1 MNQARVIEY
10 EEMLRSAMLSNNVEL
25 LEELL
30 SDELIF
36 VNHLGQWVSK
46 EQDINAH
53 RSKSLDI
60 AGIEVLEQEIKLFQE
75 LAVTVTKIALNG
87 SLATG
92 ESIGGEYSYT
102 RVWKDVEGKLK
113 VFLVTAVLAYN
124 QRSHN
129 KKHPSFRLHS
139 PRGMFFY

>member
-1 MNQARVIEY
+1 MEIEKSYTRGKGGLKMNQARVIEY
-10 EEMLRSAMLSNNVEL
+10 EEMLRSAMLSNNIEL

-36 VNHLGQWVSK
+36 VNHLGQWLSK
-46 EQDINAH
+46 EEDINVH

-60 AGIEVLEQEIKLFQE
+60 AGMEVLEQEVKLFQE
-75 LAVTVTKIALNG
+75 LAVTVTKVALNG
-87 SLATG
+87 ALATG

-113 VFLVTAVLAYN
+113 VVSCHCSSSA
-124 QRSHN
+124 
-129 KKHPSFRLHS
+129 
-139 PRGMFFY
+139 

>member
-1 MNQARVIEY
+1 MEIEKSYTRRKGGLKMNQARVIEY
-10 EEMLRSAMLSNNVEL
+10 EEMLRSAMLSNNIEL

-36 VNHLGQWVSK
+36 VNHLGQWLSK
-46 EQDINAH
+46 EEDINVH

-60 AGIEVLEQEIKLFQE
+60 AGMEVLEQEIKLFQE
-75 LAVTVTKIALNG
+75 LAVTITKIALNG
-87 SLATG
+87 ALATG

-113 VFLVTAVLAYN
+113 VVSCHCSSSV
-124 QRSHN
+124 
-129 KKHPSFRLHS
+129 
-139 PRGMFFY
+139 

>member
-1 MNQARVIEY
+1 VEIEKSYTRRKGGLKMNQARVIEY

-36 VNHLGQWVSK
+36 VNHLGQWLSK

-60 AGIEVLEQEIKLFQE
+60 AGIEVLEQEVKLFQE
-75 LAVTVTKIALNG
+75 LAVTITKIALNG
-87 SLATG
+87 ALATG

-113 VFLVTAVLAYN
+113 VVSCHCSSSV
-124 QRSHN
+124 
-129 KKHPSFRLHS
+129 
-139 PRGMFFY
+139 

>member
-1 MNQARVIEY
+1 VEIEKSYTRRKGGLKMNQARVIEY
-10 EEMLRSAMLSNNVEL
+10 EEMLRSAMLSNNIEL

-36 VNHLGQWVSK
+36 VNHLGQWLSK

-113 VFLVTAVLAYN
+113 VVSCHCSSSA
-124 QRSHN
+124 
-129 KKHPSFRLHS
+129 
-139 PRGMFFY
+139 

>member
-10 EEMLRSAMLSNNVEL
+10 EEMLRSAMLSSNVEL

-30 SDELIF
+30 SEELIF
-36 VNHLGQWVSK
+36 VNHLGQWLSK
-46 EQDINAH
+46 EEDINTY
-53 RSKSLDI
+53 RSKSLNI

-75 LAVTVTKIALNG
+75 LAVTVTKVALNG
-87 SLATG
+87 SLAAG

-113 VFLVTAVLAYN
+113 VVSCHCSSRA
-124 QRSHN
+124 
-129 KKHPSFRLHS
+129 
-139 PRGMFFY
+139 

>member
-1 MNQARVIEY
+1 VEIEKSYTRRKGGLKMNQARVIEY
-10 EEMLRSAMLSNNVEL
+10 EEMLRSAMLSNNIEL

-36 VNHLGQWVSK
+36 VNHLGQWLSK

-113 VFLVTAVLAYN
+113 VVSCHCSSSV
-124 QRSHN
+124 
-129 KKHPSFRLHS
+129 
-139 PRGMFFY
+139 

>member
-1 MNQARVIEY
+1 MEIEKSYTRRKGGLKMNQARVIEY
-10 EEMLRSAMLSNNVEL
+10 EEMLRSAILSNNIEL

-36 VNHLGQWVSK
+36 VNHLGEWLSK
-46 EQDINAH
+46 EEDINAH

-60 AGIEVLEQEIKLFQE
+60 AGMEVLEQEVKLFQE
-75 LAVTVTKIALNG
+75 LAVTVTNVALNG
-87 SLATG
+87 ALATG

-113 VFLVTAVLAYN
+113 VVSCHCSSSA
-124 QRSHN
+124 
-129 KKHPSFRLHS
+129 
-139 PRGMFFY
+139 

>member
-1 MNQARVIEY
+1 MEIEKSYTRRKGGLKMNQARVIEY
-10 EEMLRSAMLSNNVEL
+10 EEMLRSAILSNNIEL

-36 VNHLGQWVSK
+36 VNHLGEWLSK
-46 EQDINAH
+46 EEDINAH

-60 AGIEVLEQEIKLFQE
+60 AGMEVLEQEVKLFQE
-75 LAVTVTKIALNG
+75 LAVTVTKVALNG
-87 SLATG
+87 ALATG

-113 VFLVTAVLAYN
+113 VVSCHCSSSA
-124 QRSHN
+124 
-129 KKHPSFRLHS
+129 
-139 PRGMFFY
+139 

>member
-1 MNQARVIEY
+1 VEIEKSYTRRKGGLKMNQARVIEY
-10 EEMLRSAMLSNNVEL
+10 EEMLRSAMLSNNIEL

-36 VNHLGQWVSK
+36 VNHLGQWLSK
-46 EQDINAH
+46 EEDINVH

-60 AGIEVLEQEIKLFQE
+60 AGMEVLEQEVKLFQE
-75 LAVTVTKIALNG
+75 LAVTVTKVALNG
-87 SLATG
+87 ALATG

-113 VFLVTAVLAYN
+113 VV
-124 QRSHN
+124 SC
-129 KKHPSFRLHS
+129 HS
-139 PRGMFFY
+139 SSST

>member
-1 MNQARVIEY
+1 MEIEKSYTRRKGGLKMNQARVIEY
-10 EEMLRSAMLSNNVEL
+10 EEMLRSAMLSNNIEL

-36 VNHLGQWVSK
+36 VNHLGQRLSK
-46 EQDINAH
+46 EEDINVH

-60 AGIEVLEQEIKLFQE
+60 AGMEVLEQEVKLFQE
-75 LAVTVTKIALNG
+75 LAVTITKIALNG
-87 SLATG
+87 ALATG

-113 VFLVTAVLAYN
+113 VVSCHCSSSV
-124 QRSHN
+124 
-129 KKHPSFRLHS
+129 
-139 PRGMFFY
+139 

>member
-1 MNQARVIEY
+1 MEIEKSYTRRKGGLKMNQARIIEY
-10 EEMLRSAMLSNNVEL
+10 EEMLRSAILSNNIEL

-36 VNHLGQWVSK
+36 VNHLGQWLSK
-46 EQDINAH
+46 EEDINVH

-60 AGIEVLEQEIKLFQE
+60 AGMEVLKQEVKLFQE
-75 LAVTVTKIALNG
+75 LAITVTKVALNG
-87 SLATG
+87 ALATG

-113 VFLVTAVLAYN
+113 VVSCHCSSSA
-124 QRSHN
+124 
-129 KKHPSFRLHS
+129 
-139 PRGMFFY
+139 

>member
-1 MNQARVIEY
+1 MEIEKSYTRRKGGLKMNQARVIEY

-36 VNHLGQWVSK
+36 VNHLGQWLSK

-60 AGIEVLEQEIKLFQE
+60 AGIEVLEQEIKLFQK

-87 SLATG
+87 ALATG

-113 VFLVTAVLAYN
+113 VVSCQCSSSA
-124 QRSHN
+124 
-129 KKHPSFRLHS
+129 
-139 PRGMFFY
+139 

>member
-1 MNQARVIEY
+1 VEIEKSYTRRKGGLKMNQARVIEY

-36 VNHLGQWVSK
+36 VNHLGQWLSK

-60 AGIEVLEQEIKLFQE
+60 AGIEVLEQEVKLFQE
-75 LAVTVTKIALNG
+75 LAVTITKIALNG
-87 SLATG
+87 ALATG

-113 VFLVTAVLAYN
+113 VVSCHCSSSA
-124 QRSHN
+124 
-129 KKHPSFRLHS
+129 
-139 PRGMFFY
+139 

>member
-1 MNQARVIEY
+1 KGGLKMNQARVIEY

-36 VNHLGQWVSK
+36 VNHLGQWLSK

-60 AGIEVLEQEIKLFQE
+60 AGIEVLEQEVKLFQE
-75 LAVTVTKIALNG
+75 LAVTITKIALNG
-87 SLATG
+87 ALATG

-113 VFLVTAVLAYN
+113 VVSCHCSSSV
-124 QRSHN
+124 
-129 KKHPSFRLHS
+129 
-139 PRGMFFY
+139 

>member
-1 MNQARVIEY
+1 MEIEKSYTRRRGGLKMNQARVIEY
-10 EEMLRSAMLSNNVEL
+10 EEMLRSAMLSNNIEL

-36 VNHLGQWVSK
+36 VNHLGQWLSK
-46 EQDINAH
+46 EEDINVH

-60 AGIEVLEQEIKLFQE
+60 AGMEVLEQEVKLFQE
-75 LAVTVTKIALNG
+75 LAVTVTKVALNG
-87 SLATG
+87 ALATG

-113 VFLVTAVLAYN
+113 VVSCHCSSSA
-124 QRSHN
+124 
-129 KKHPSFRLHS
+129 
-139 PRGMFFY
+139 

>member
-10 EEMLRSAMLSNNVEL
+10 EEMLRSAILSNNIEL

-36 VNHLGQWVSK
+36 VNHLGEWLSK
-46 EQDINAH
+46 EEDINAH

-60 AGIEVLEQEIKLFQE
+60 AGMEVLEQEVKLFQE
-75 LAVTVTKIALNG
+75 LAVTVTKVALNG
-87 SLATG
+87 ALATG

-113 VFLVTAVLAYN
+113 VVSCHCSSSA
-124 QRSHN
+124 
-129 KKHPSFRLHS
+129 
-139 PRGMFFY
+139 

>member
-1 MNQARVIEY
+1 VEIEKSYTRRKGGLKMNQARVIEY
-10 EEMLRSAMLSNNVEL
+10 EEMLRSAMLSNNIEL

-36 VNHLGQWVSK
+36 VNHLGQWLSK
-46 EQDINAH
+46 EEDINVH

-60 AGIEVLEQEIKLFQE
+60 AGMEVLEQEVKLFQE
-75 LAVTVTKIALNG
+75 LAVTVTKVALNG
-87 SLATG
+87 ALATG

-113 VFLVTAVLAYN
+113 VVSCHCSSSA
-124 QRSHN
+124 
-129 KKHPSFRLHS
+129 
-139 PRGMFFY
+139 

>member
-10 EEMLRSAMLSNNVEL
+10 EEMLRSAMLSNNIEL

-36 VNHLGQWVSK
+36 VNHLGEWLSK
-46 EQDINAH
+46 EEDINVH

-60 AGIEVLEQEIKLFQE
+60 VGIEVLEQEIKLFQE
-75 LAVTVTKIALNG
+75 LAVTVTKVALNG
-87 SLATG
+87 ALATG

-113 VFLVTAVLAYN
+113 VVSCHCSSSA
-124 QRSHN
+124 
-129 KKHPSFRLHS
+129 
-139 PRGMFFY
+139 

>member
-1 MNQARVIEY
+1 MEIEKSYTRRKGGLKMNQARVIEY
-10 EEMLRSAMLSNNVEL
+10 EEMLRSAMLSNNIEL

-36 VNHLGQWVSK
+36 VNHLGQWLSK
-46 EQDINAH
+46 EEDINVH

-60 AGIEVLEQEIKLFQE
+60 AGMEVLEQEVKLFQE
-75 LAVTVTKIALNG
+75 LAVTVTKVALNG
-87 SLATG
+87 ALATG

-113 VFLVTAVLAYN
+113 VV
-124 QRSHN
+124 SC
-129 KKHPSFRLHS
+129 HS
-139 PRGMFFY
+139 SSST

>member
-1 MNQARVIEY
+1 MEIEKSYTRRKGGLKMNQARVIEY

-36 VNHLGQWVSK
+36 VNHLGQWLSK

-60 AGIEVLEQEIKLFQE
+60 AGIEVLEQEVKLFQE
-75 LAVTVTKIALNG
+75 LAVTITKIALNG
-87 SLATG
+87 ALATG

-113 VFLVTAVLAYN
+113 VVSCHCSSSV
-124 QRSHN
+124 
-129 KKHPSFRLHS
+129 
-139 PRGMFFY
+139 

>member
-1 MNQARVIEY
+1 MEIEKSYTRRKGGLKMNQARVIEY
-10 EEMLRSAMLSNNVEL
+10 EEMLRSAMLSNNIEL

-36 VNHLGQWVSK
+36 VNHLGQWLSK
-46 EQDINAH
+46 EEDINVH

-60 AGIEVLEQEIKLFQE
+60 AGLEVLEQEVKLFQE
-75 LAVTVTKIALNG
+75 LAVTVTKVALNG
-87 SLATG
+87 ALATG

-113 VFLVTAVLAYN
+113 VVSCHCSSSA
-124 QRSHN
+124 
-129 KKHPSFRLHS
+129 
-139 PRGMFFY
+139 

>member
-1 MNQARVIEY
+1 VEIEKSYTRRKGGLKMNQARVIEY

-36 VNHLGQWVSK
+36 VNHLGEWLSK
-46 EQDINAH
+46 EEDINAH

-75 LAVTVTKIALNG
+75 LAVTITKVALNG

-92 ESIGGEYSYT
+92 ASIGGEYSYT

-113 VFLVTAVLAYN
+113 VVSCHCSSSA
-124 QRSHN
+124 
-129 KKHPSFRLHS
+129 
-139 PRGMFFY
+139 

>member
-36 VNHLGQWVSK
+36 VNHLGEWLSK

-75 LAVTVTKIALNG
+75 LAVTVTKVALNG

-92 ESIGGEYSYT
+92 EALGGEYSYT
-102 RVWKDVEGKLK
+102 RVWRDVGGTLK
-113 VFLVTAVLAYN
+113 VVSGHCSSSA
-124 QRSHN
+124 
-129 KKHPSFRLHS
+129 
-139 PRGMFFY
+139 

>member
-1 MNQARVIEY
+1 VEIEKSYTRRKGGLKMNQARVIEY
-10 EEMLRSAMLSNNVEL
+10 EEMLRSAMLSNNIEL

-36 VNHLGQWVSK
+36 VNHLGQWLSK
-46 EQDINAH
+46 EEDINVH

-60 AGIEVLEQEIKLFQE
+60 AGMEVLEQEVKLFQE
-75 LAVTVTKIALNG
+75 LAVTITKIALNG
-87 SLATG
+87 ALATG

-113 VFLVTAVLAYN
+113 VVSCHCSSSVE
-124 QRSHN
+124 
-129 KKHPSFRLHS
+129 
-139 PRGMFFY
+139 

>member
-10 EEMLRSAMLSNNVEL
+10 EEMLRSAMLSNNIEL

-36 VNHLGQWVSK
+36 VNHLGEWLSK

-60 AGIEVLEQEIKLFQE
+60 AGIEVLEQKIKLFQE
-75 LAVTVTKIALNG
+75 LAVTVTKVALNG
-87 SLATG
+87 SLATD
-92 ESIGGEYSYT
+92 ESIGGEYCYT

-113 VFLVTAVLAYN
+113 VVSCHCSSSA
-124 QRSHN
+124 
-129 KKHPSFRLHS
+129 
-139 PRGMFFY
+139 

>member
-1 MNQARVIEY
+1 VEIEKSYTRRKGGLKMNQARVIEY

-36 VNHLGQWVSK
+36 VNHLGEWLSK
-46 EQDINAH
+46 EEDINAH

-75 LAVTVTKIALNG
+75 LAVTITKVALNG

-92 ESIGGEYSYT
+92 ASIGGEYSYT

-113 VFLVTAVLAYN
+113 VVSCHCCSSA
-124 QRSHN
+124 
-129 KKHPSFRLHS
+129 
-139 PRGMFFY
+139 

>member
-1 MNQARVIEY
+1 VEIEKSYTRRKGGLKMNQARIIEY
-10 EEMLRSAMLSNNVEL
+10 EEMLRSAILSNNIEL

-36 VNHLGQWVSK
+36 VNHLGQWLSK
-46 EQDINAH
+46 EEDINVH

-60 AGIEVLEQEIKLFQE
+60 AGMEVLEQEVKLFQE
-75 LAVTVTKIALNG
+75 LAVTVTKVALNG
-87 SLATG
+87 ALATG

-113 VFLVTAVLAYN
+113 VVSCHCSSSA
-124 QRSHN
+124 
-129 KKHPSFRLHS
+129 
-139 PRGMFFY
+139 

>member
-1 MNQARVIEY
+1 MEIEKSYTRRKGGLKMNQARVIEY

-36 VNHLGQWVSK
+36 VNHLGQWLSK

-60 AGIEVLEQEIKLFQE
+60 AGIEVLEQEVKLFQE
-75 LAVTVTKIALNG
+75 LAVTVTKVALNG
-87 SLATG
+87 ALATG

-113 VFLVTAVLAYN
+113 VVSCHCSSSV
-124 QRSHN
+124 
-129 KKHPSFRLHS
+129 
-139 PRGMFFY
+139 

>member
-1 MNQARVIEY
+1 MEIEKSYTRRKGGLKMNQARVIEY

-36 VNHLGQWVSK
+36 VNHLGEWLSK

-75 LAVTVTKIALNG
+75 LAVTVTKVALNG
-87 SLATG
+87 ALATG
-92 ESIGGEYSYT
+92 ESIGGEYSFT

-113 VFLVTAVLAYN
+113 VVSCHCSSSA
-124 QRSHN
+124 
-129 KKHPSFRLHS
+129 
-139 PRGMFFY
+139 

>member
-1 MNQARVIEY
+1 VEIEKCYIRRKGGQKMNQASVIEY

-36 VNHLGQWVSK
+36 VNHLGQRLSK
-46 EQDINAH
+46 EEDMDAY

-60 AGIEVLEQEIKLFQE
+60 TGIEVLEQEIKLFQD
-75 LAVTVTKIALNG
+75 LAITVTKVAVNG
-87 SLATG
+87 ALATG
-92 ESIGGEYSYT
+92 ESIGGEYCYT

-113 VFLVTAVLAYN
+113 VVSCHCSSSA
-124 QRSHN
+124 
-129 KKHPSFRLHS
+129 
-139 PRGMFFY
+139 

>member
-1 MNQARVIEY
+1 VEIEKSYTRRKGGLKMNQARVIEY
-10 EEMLRSAMLSNNVEL
+10 EEMLRSAMLSNNIEL

-36 VNHLGQWVSK
+36 VNHLGQWLSK
-46 EQDINAH
+46 EEDINVH

-60 AGIEVLEQEIKLFQE
+60 AGMEVLEQEVKLFQE
-75 LAVTVTKIALNG
+75 LAVTVTKVALNG
-87 SLATG
+87 ALATG

-113 VFLVTAVLAYN
+113 VVSCHCSSSV
-124 QRSHN
+124 
-129 KKHPSFRLHS
+129 
-139 PRGMFFY
+139 